1 MQVDALYESLTLP
14 PSESTI
20 EKKLARLYLV
30 SDILHNSSA
39 PFPKTARFR
48 SLLQPKLATI
58 MGSCREAL
66 MSMEGRMAAENIKAK
81 VGRMLDV
88 WDKWSLY
95 PPHSLLAF
103 RAAFTGVVREQS
115 CLYINAVDVL

>member
-1 MQVDALYESLTLP
+1 VQVDALYESLTLP

-95 PPHSLLAF
+95 PPHSLHAF
-103 RAAFTGVVREQS
+103 
-115 CLYINAVDVL
+115 DVL